1 MIEAKQITLRRGKKI
16 ILSQVD
22 FKAIPSNITTI
33 IGPNGAG
40 KSTLLEIFC
49 GTTKNYKGT
58 VSIDGTT
65 LDKWKISDLAKIRAV
80 MRQSSSL
87 QFAFTVEEVVLL
99 GRIPHFSG
107 SPRAIDRAIGRQTIQ
122 HMGLHEL
129 STKKYTVL
137 SGGEKQRVHLARALA
152 QIWEAQQQGKGL
164 FLLDEPI
171 SHLDLQ
177 YQHQILKELHT
188 LSRSG
193 LTIIVVLHDW
203 NLALQYADQAVL
215 LKNGRS
221 IDSGPCDKVLTVDAL
236 KTIYPIEAE
245 PLETSQDTRQIFT
258 YLP

>member
-1 MIEAKQITLRRGKKI
+1 MIEAKQISLRRGKKI

-122 HMGLHEL
+122 RMGLHEL
-129 STKKYTVL
+129 STK
-137 SGGEKQRVHLARALA
+137 
-152 QIWEAQQQGKGL
+152 
-164 FLLDEPI
+164 
-171 SHLDLQ
+171 
-177 YQHQILKELHT
+177 
-188 LSRSG
+188 
-193 LTIIVVLHDW
+193 
-203 NLALQYADQAVL
+203 
-215 LKNGRS
+215 
-221 IDSGPCDKVLTVDAL
+221 
-236 KTIYPIEAE
+236 
-245 PLETSQDTRQIFT
+245 T
-258 YLP
+258 YFPNQTT